1 MLHKT
6 AGQIFDACR
15 ISATRISVP
24 KKNLQL
30 LIKNIYYFLNLTIF
44 ADMRY
49 ASLRYNVHQK
59 FSPVLVAID
68 ECTTFRKRQVQTVVI
83 YHDLLKHVDLLIRTV
98 KLLCLQLKSPKIT
111 VCLKKP
117 F

>member
-1 MLHKT
+1 MLLVS
-6 AGQIFDACR
+6 QPRVSQFQ
-15 ISATRISVP
+15 
-24 KKNLQL
+24 KNLRL
-30 LIKNIYYFLNLTIF
+30 LMKNIYYFINLTIF
-44 ADMRY
+44 ADMSS
-49 ASLRYNVHQK
+49 ALLRYDMHQK

-83 YHDLLKHVDLLIRTV
+83 YHDQLKHVGLLIRTV
-98 KLLCLQLKSPKIT
+98 KLLCLQLKSLKIT